1 MMKEFYWQY
10 FHNTGN
16 VDAYLLY
23 KNDNESDDDRA
34 EEIREEVSFS
44 VSDPEPSY

>member
-23 KNDNESDDDRA
+23 KDNDAQEDGS
-34 EEIREEVSFS
+34 EERREEPVSS
-44 VSDPEPSY
+44 AMEPEASL